1 MAIFHM
7 TVKIH
12 GRSQGQSAVSCAAYR
27 SGSKL
32 YDEQLGRTYDY
43 TRKKGVIHTEILLC
57 RNAPE
62 EYMDREK
69 LWNSVMAVEKA
80 SNAQF
85 AREFEI
91 ALPVEC
97 DRETQIRMLHDF
109 FTPLVEEGM
118 CIDLAIHDKG
128 DGNPHCHALATM
140 RPFQEDG
147 SWGLKEKKGYL
158 LDEHGEHIP
167 LIDPVTGEQKT
178 DGRNRKQWKRGMVE
192 TTGWNRR
199 DRVEGWRKDWEVC
212 CNRYLKQ
219 EQQVDHRSFERQ
231 GITKVPTIHEGYQAR
246 AMEKAG
252 NASERCQQNRV
263 IRKLNA
269 LLLWAEK
276 KIKELKNHF
285 LILRK
290 EVEKAAHEREGNRQS
305 IYRNAEPAAGPSGS
319 FERGAADPRT
329 GYEVHGRN
337 DDSSGEHRAEEQRT
351 GTADQ
356 PAVGTDQTIAGI
368 ERDIEQRKRFFDEA
382 KRGIALI
389 REKLKEAND
398 LYERFE
404 RIKRRGNAAENGTD
418 GRGNG
423 QEREND
429 LFPAGGQGGTSCRGR
444 AAEET
449 DLAIDRLRRSFEQRE
464 QRRRRE
470 EAERNRITAEA
481 DDRRETER
489 TGEAAKTT
497 QREGRRDVDAQEE
510 YSHRR
515 GRTR

>member
-12 GRSQGQSAVSCAAYR
+12 GRSHGQSAVSCAAYR
-27 SGSKL
+27 SGTKL
-32 YDEQLGRTYDY
+32 YDEELGITYDY
-43 TRKKGVIHTEILLC
+43 TRKKGVVYSKILLC
-57 RNAPE
+57 QNAPG

-91 ALPVEC
+91 ALPAEC

-158 LDEHGEHIP
+158 LDEHGERIP
-167 LIDPVTGEQKT
+167 LIDPVTGIQKT
-178 DGRNRKQWKRGMVE
+178 DGRNRKQWKRGMIE

-199 DRVEGWRKDWEVC
+199 DRVEGWRKDWEIC
-212 CNRYLKQ
+212 CNRYLKE
-219 EQQVDHRSFERQ
+219 EQQINHRSFERQ
-231 GITKVPTIHEGYQAR
+231 GIMKIPTIHEGYQAR

-252 NASERCQQNRV
+252 DRSERCQQNRV

-269 LLLWAEK
+269 LLLWAENK
-276 KIKELKNHF
+276 MKELKNHF
-285 LILRK
+285 LLLRK
-290 EVEKAAHEREGNRQS
+290 EVEKATHEREGNRHY
-305 IYRNAEPAAGPSGS
+305 IYRNAGSAAGSSGS

-329 GYEVHGRN
+329 GYAAHGRN
-337 DDSSGEHRAEEQRT
+337 DESSGEHYAEEQRT
-351 GTADQ
+351 GTAGQ
-356 PAVGTDQTIAGI
+356 PAGGTDQTIAGI

-389 REKLKEAND
+389 KERLKEAND

-404 RIKRRGNAAENGTD
+404 RIKRRGNAAENGRD
-418 GRGNG
+418 GSGNG
-423 QEREND
+423 QERDND
-429 LFPAGGQGGTSCRGR
+429 RIPAGGKGGTPGRGG

-449 DLAIDRLRRSFEQRE
+449 DLTIDRLRRSLEQRE

-470 EAERNRITAEA
+470 EAERNHNTAEA
-481 DDRRETER
+481 DGRRKAER
-489 TGEAAKTT
+489 TGEAEERA
-497 QREGRRDVDAQEE
+497 QREGRRDVVTQEE
-510 YSHRR
+510 HSHRR
-515 GRTR
+515 GRAR